1 MIKLNTLTYA
11 FRSKIRDRAVLPC
24 IVLTLI
30 FLLSPK
36 NLFAQEPPRR
46 EIDIDAFIQNLI
58 ADPSEEADYSELY
71 ESLFALYADP
81 IDINKATRDELAALM
96 LLSEKQLN
104 SFFKYREQL
113 GPLISLYEL
122 QAIPDFDLV
131 AIYRLL
137 PFVTVHSRTLSLAES
152 LKNPSQHFLIVR
164 SGKLLEKQKGFLPA
178 DSGSTASRYNGK
190 PVYGYL
196 KYRNSR
202 AGVYSYGFAM
212 EKDAGEV
219 WWNWNAKRQILG
231 SDFSSFHVQIMNQGK
246 IKNLIIGDYQMQAGQ
261 GLVMAAGFS
270 LGKGAEVISSTYR
283 STLGLKP
290 YTSALE
296 SNFFRG
302 AAATF
307 SLSKHFELTT
317 FYSYTKRDATVNDA
331 KDDREHIAS
340 SLPVTGYHRTAGERD
355 KHNNLLEQNIGM
367 HLLFKLPSKAGQLGF
382 TWLNTGYDI
391 KLQKRNTAYNRYEFS
406 GKHNLVVGL
415 HGDYRWQNFHF
426 FGEAAR
432 SKSGGYGAIAGLIA
446 ALGKKF
452 DLSMLGRHY
461 DCDFQTFYGNAIAE
475 ATRPINETGGYA
487 GFRYAPNRRWK
498 LSAYYDYFKFP
509 WLKYLVDAPSK
520 GYDYYVH
527 ILWKPNKRFNAY
539 ALYHQKKKQR
549 NAPSDSGNEDGLVST
564 IRKTA
569 TINVEYEKPL
579 RFSLKTRLQSGN
591 LAYIKISKSNGF
603 TLLQD
608 VSWQFPRLEL
618 SARLAYFKTDDY
630 DSRQYVYEKDMLYAF
645 SIPAYY
651 DAGTRHYL
659 MARYAVSK
667 NMKLW
672 LRWSQ
677 TRYANL
683 DKISSGLNEIQGAK
697 RSELKAQVMYQF

>member
-1 MIKLNTLTYA
+1 MIKRNILTYA
-11 FRSKIRDRAVLPC
+11 FNLKIPDRTVLPC
-24 IVLTLI
+24 VVLALI
-30 FLLSPK
+30 FLFNAK
-36 NLFAQEPPRR
+36 NLSAQEPPRR
-46 EIDIDAFIQNLI
+46 EIDIDPFIQNLI

-81 IDINKATRDELAALM
+81 LDINKATLDELAALM
-96 LLSEKQLN
+96 LLSETQLN

-113 GPLISLYEL
+113 GSLISLYEL
-122 QAIPDFDLV
+122 QAIPDFDL
-131 AIYRLL
+131 ATIYRLL
-137 PFVTVHSRTLSLAES
+137 PFVTVHLRTLSIVES
-152 LKNPSQHFLIVR
+152 VKNPSQHFLIVR

-178 DSGSTASRYNGK
+178 DSGSASSRYHGK
-190 PVYGYL
+190 PLYGYV

-212 EKDAGEV
+212 EKDAGEA
-219 WWNWNAKRQILG
+219 WWNWNGKRQIFG
-231 SDFSSFHVQIMNQGK
+231 SDFSSFHTQIMNQGK
-246 IKNLIIGDYQMQAGQ
+246 IKNLIVGDYQMQAGQ

-290 YTSALE
+290 YTSVLE

-302 AAATF
+302 AAATL

-317 FYSYTKRDATVNDA
+317 FYSRAKRDATINEAKYDND
-331 KDDREHIAS
+331 HIAS
-340 SLPVTGYHRTAGERD
+340 SLPITGYHRTASERD
-355 KHNNLLEQNIGM
+355 KHNNLLEQNIGT
-367 HLLFKLPSKAGQLGF
+367 HLLFKLPSKAGQLGL
-382 TWLNTGYDI
+382 TLLNTSYNV
-391 KLQKRNTAYNRYEFS
+391 KLQKRTAAYNRYEFS
-406 GKHNLVVGL
+406 GKHNLAVGL
-415 HGDYRWQNFHF
+415 HGDYRWQNVHF
-426 FGEAAR
+426 FGEVAR
-432 SKSGGYGAIAGLIA
+432 SKSGGFGAIAGSIA

-452 DLSMLGRHY
+452 DLSLLGRHY
-461 DCDFQTFYGNAIAE
+461 DRDFHTFYGNAIAE

-487 GFRYAPNRRWK
+487 GIRYAPNRRWK
-498 LSAYYDYFKFP
+498 MSAYYDYFKFP

-520 GYDYYVH
+520 GYDYYFHV
-527 ILWKPNKRFNAY
+527 LWKPNKRFNAY

-549 NAPSDSGNEDGLVST
+549 NAPADESDEALVST

-591 LAYIKISKSNGF
+591 LAYLKISKSNGF
-603 TLLQD
+603 TVLQD
-608 VSWQFPRLEL
+608 VSWQFPKLEL
-618 SARLAYFKTDDY
+618 SARVAYFKTDDY

-683 DKISSGLNEIQGAK
+683 DKISSGLNEIQGDK

>member
-1 MIKLNTLTYA
+1 MIKQTTLTYA
-11 FRSKIRDRAVLPC
+11 FKLKIPDRAILPRLVLA
-24 IVLTLI
+24 LI
-30 FLLSPK
+30 FLFSSK
-36 NLFAQEPPRR
+36 NLSAQEPPRR
-46 EIDIDAFIQNLI
+46 EIDIDPFIQNLI

-71 ESLFALYADP
+71 ESLFALYAEP
-81 IDINKATRDELAALM
+81 MDINKATRDELAALM
-96 LLSEKQLN
+96 LLSETQLT

-122 QAIPDFDLV
+122 QAIPDFDL
-131 AIYRLL
+131 ATIYRLL
-137 PFVTVHSRTLSLAES
+137 PFVAVHSQALSITAS
-152 LKNPSQHFLIVR
+152 LKNPSQHFLIFR
-164 SGKLLEKQKGFLPA
+164 SGKLLEKQKGFLSA
-178 DSGSTASRYNGK
+178 DSGSTASRYYGK
-190 PVYGYL
+190 PLYGYL

-212 EKDAGEV
+212 EKDAGEA
-219 WWNWNAKRQILG
+219 WWNWNAKRQIFG
-231 SDFSSFHVQIMNQGK
+231 SDFSSFHAQIMNQGTV
-246 IKNLIIGDYQMQAGQ
+246 KNLIIGDYQMQAGQ

-290 YTSALE
+290 YTSVSE
-296 SNFFRG
+296 SNFLRG

-307 SLSKHFELTT
+307 GISKHLELTT
-317 FYSYTKRDATVNDA
+317 FYSYAKRDATINDA
-331 KDDREHIAS
+331 ANDNGHIAS
-340 SLPVTGYHRTAGERD
+340 SLPVTGYHRTASERD
-355 KHNNLLEQNIGM
+355 KHNNLLEQNIGA
-367 HLLFKLPSKAGQLGF
+367 HWLYKLPSKAGQLGL
-382 TWLNTGYDI
+382 TLLSTSYDI
-391 KLQKRNTAYNRYEFS
+391 RLQKRNAAYNRYEFS

-415 HGDYRWQNFHF
+415 HGDYRWQNIHF

-432 SKSGGYGAIAGLIA
+432 SKSGGFGAIAGLIA

-452 DLSMLGRHY
+452 DLSLLGRHY
-461 DCDFQTFYGNAIAE
+461 DRDFHTFYGNAIAE

-509 WLKYLVDAPSK
+509 WLKYLVDAPSR
-520 GYDYYVH
+520 GYDYYLH
-527 ILWKPNKRFNAY
+527 MLWKPNKRFAAY

-549 NAPSDSGNEDGLVST
+549 NAPADEDEHGLVST

-591 LAYIKISKSNGF
+591 LAYVKISKSNGF

-608 VSWQFPRLEL
+608 VSWQFSRLEL

-683 DKISSGLNEIQGAK
+683 DKISSGLNEISGDK

>member
-1 MIKLNTLTYA
+1 MIKQNTLTYA
-11 FRSKIRDRAVLPC
+11 FNLKIPGRAVLLC
-24 IVLTLI
+24 VVLALI
-30 FLLSPK
+30 FLFSTKTLS
-36 NLFAQEPPRR
+36 AQEPPRR
-46 EIDIDAFIQNLI
+46 EIDIDPFIQNLI
-58 ADPSEEADYSELY
+58 ADPSEEVDYSELY

-81 IDINKATRDELAALM
+81 LDINKATRDELAALM
-96 LLSEKQLN
+96 LLSETQLN
-104 SFFKYREQL
+104 SFLKYREQL

-122 QAIPDFDLV
+122 QAVPDFDL
-131 AIYRLL
+131 ATIYRLL

-178 DSGSTASRYNGK
+178 DSGSNASRYNGK
-190 PVYGYL
+190 PLYGYL

-202 AGVYSYGFAM
+202 AGIYSYGFAM
-212 EKDAGEV
+212 EKDAGEK
-219 WWNWNAKRQILG
+219 WWHWNAKRQILG
-231 SDFSSFHVQIMNQGK
+231 ADFSSFHAQIMNQGR

-290 YTSALE
+290 YTSVQE

-302 AAATF
+302 VAATF

-317 FYSYTKRDATVNDA
+317 FYSYAKRDATVNDA
-331 KDDREHIAS
+331 EDKNPQIAS
-340 SLPVTGYHRTAGERD
+340 SLPVTGYHRTASERE
-355 KHNNLLEQNIGM
+355 KHNNLPEQNVGI
-367 HLLFKLPSKAGQLGF
+367 HLLFKLPSKAGQIGF
-382 TWLNTGYDI
+382 TMLNTSYDI
-391 KLQKRNTAYNRYEFS
+391 KLQKRNAAYNRYEFV
-406 GKHNLVVGL
+406 GKHNLVAGL
-415 HGDYRWQNFHF
+415 HADYRWQNVHF
-426 FGEAAR
+426 FGETAR
-432 SKSGGYGAIAGLIA
+432 SKSGGLGAIAGLIA

-452 DLSMLGRHY
+452 DISLLGRHY
-461 DCDFQTFYGNAIAE
+461 DRDFHTFYGNAIAE

-520 GYDYYVH
+520 GYDCYFHV
-527 ILWKPNKRFNAY
+527 LWKPNKRFNAY

-549 NAPSDSGNEDGLVST
+549 NAPADEGEEGLVST
-564 IRKTA
+564 VRKTA
-569 TINVEYEKPL
+569 TIHVEYEEPL
-579 RFSLKTRLQSGN
+579 RFALKTRLQSGN
-591 LAYIKISKSNGF
+591 LAYLKISKSNGF
-603 TLLQD
+603 TVLQD
-608 VSWQFPRLEL
+608 ISWQFPRLEL
-618 SARLAYFKTDDY
+618 SARVAYFKTDDY

-683 DKISSGLNEIQGAK
+683 DKISSGLNEIQGDK

>member
-1 MIKLNTLTYA
+1 MIKQTTLTYA
-11 FRSKIRDRAVLPC
+11 FKLKMLHRAVLPRL
-24 IVLTLI
+24 VLALI
-30 FLLSPK
+30 FVFNSK
-36 NLFAQEPPRR
+36 NLSAQEPPRR
-46 EIDIDAFIQNLI
+46 EIDIDPFIQNLI
-58 ADPSEEADYSELY
+58 TDPSEEADYSELY
-71 ESLFALYADP
+71 ESLFALYAEP
-81 IDINKATRDELAALM
+81 MDINKVNRDDLAALM
-96 LLSEKQLN
+96 LLSEIQLN

-113 GPLISLYEL
+113 GSLISLYEL
-122 QAIPDFDLV
+122 QAIPDFDL
-131 AIYRLL
+131 ATIYRLL
-137 PFVTVHSRTLSLAES
+137 PFVTVHPQTLSLAKS

-164 SGKLLEKQKGFLPA
+164 SGQLMEKQKGFLPA

-190 PVYGYL
+190 PLYGYL

-202 AGVYSYGFAM
+202 AGVYSYGFSM
-212 EKDAGEV
+212 EKDAGET
-219 WWNWNAKRQILG
+219 WWNWNVKRQILG
-231 SDFSSFHVQIMNQGK
+231 SDFSSFHAQIMNQGK
-246 IKNLIIGDYQMQAGQ
+246 IKNLIVGDYQMQTGQ

-270 LGKGAEVISSTYR
+270 LGKGAEVISAAYR

-302 AAATF
+302 TAATF
-307 SLSKHFELTT
+307 SISKHFELTT
-317 FYSYTKRDATVNDA
+317 FYSYAKRDATVSNDN
-331 KDDREHIAS
+331 DHIAS
-340 SLPVTGYHRTAGERD
+340 SLPVTGYHRTASERD
-355 KHNNLLEQNIGM
+355 KHNNLSEQNIGT
-367 HLLFKLPSKAGQLGF
+367 HLLFKLPSRAGQLGL
-382 TWLNTGYDI
+382 TLLNTNYNMT
-391 KLQKRNTAYNRYEFS
+391 LQKRNAAYNRYEFA
-406 GKHNLVVGL
+406 GKHNLIVGL
-415 HGDYRWQNFHF
+415 HGDYRWQNVHF

-432 SKSGGYGAIAGLIA
+432 SESGGLGAIAGLIA

-452 DLSMLGRHY
+452 DFSLLGRHY
-461 DCDFQTFYGNAIAE
+461 DRNFHTFYGNATAE

-487 GFRYAPNRRWK
+487 GFRYAPNRRWR

-520 GYDYYVH
+520 GYDYYFH

-549 NAPSDSGNEDGLVST
+549 NAPADKNEDGLFST
-564 IRKTA
+564 VRKTA

-603 TLLQD
+603 TVLQD

-618 SARLAYFKTDDY
+618 SARVAYFKTDDY

-645 SIPAYY
+645 SIPAYS
-651 DAGTRHYL
+651 DVGTRHYL

-683 DKISSGLNEIQGAK
+683 DKISSGLNEINGDK